1 MRGRLLG
8 ICLCAAAVIAAWALT
23 PVAWA
28 APIPDSPDKV
38 TPLLIGAQ
46 PADVALRTVDGESV
60 ELLATLRKK
69 PTIVIFYRGGW

>member
-1 MRGRLLG
+1 MRGGLLG
-8 ICLCAAAVIAAWALT
+8 ICLCAAAVIATWDLT
-23 PVAWA
+23 PVVLA

-46 PADVALRTVDGESV
+46 SADVTLRTVDGESV
-60 ELLATLRKK
+60 ELLATIRKK